1 MDQKIT
7 DLLLDC
13 LHQDAGR
20 VTPDRLASLTR
31 EEWQLL
37 LTFATQQRVS
47 GLLYHRLKSRGWE
60 AALPEETLQALQQ
73 VCLRNA
79 ARNLGFYGELK
90 RIVSALHAGD
100 IPVVVLKGAHLA
112 GVVYGNLALREM
124 GDIDLLV
131 RQTSLARAAG
141 ELQKAGYRPARP
153 FWIEAIC
160 ATSQHLPKFTKP
172 GAATIELHWTI
183 AYPTSP
189 ITVDLDGLWERA
201 RLAAI
206 DGIEVLTL
214 CPEDLLL
221 HLCLHT
227 SFQHRFTI
235 GLRALCDISE
245 TVRYYRD
252 DLDWEQ
258 VQVRARRWGAGRC
271 AYLTLRLA
279 RELVGAGVP
288 ADVLSAL
295 EPDDLDPGFVTWA
308 RDRLLTH
315 RGRTLPL
322 SSNLVRIWE
331 ADGLRGKVANFL
343 KFTFPSR
350 ETMAA
355 MYPASPSSKR
365 IYLYYPVRLV
375 DVLLRYTRTAWR
387 LLRRDEATIALSE
400 RQDRGNALVDWLGS
414 P

>member
-1 MDQKIT
+1 MDQRIIP
-7 DLLLDC
+7 LLLAC
-13 LHQDAGR
+13 LHQDAGKISS
-20 VTPDRLASLTR
+20 DRLAALTY

-37 LTFATQQRVS
+37 LSFTTQQHVG

-60 AALPEETLQALQQ
+60 AALPEELLQALRQ
-73 VCLRNA
+73 VYLRNA
-79 ARNLGFYGELK
+79 ARNLGLYGELK
-90 RIVSALHAGD
+90 RIVSVLHAGD
-100 IPVVVLKGAHLA
+100 IPVVVLKGAYLA

-124 GDIDLLV
+124 VDIDLLV
-131 RQTSLARAAG
+131 RKTNLARAAG
-141 ELQKAGYRPARP
+141 ELQEAGYRPARP

-160 ATSQHLPKFTKP
+160 ATSHHLPRFTKP
-172 GAATIELHWTI
+172 GAVAIEMHWTI
-183 AYPTSP
+183 APPTSP
-189 ITVDLDGLWERA
+189 ITVDLDGLWKRA
-201 RLAAI
+201 RPAVVK
-206 DGIEVLTL
+206 GIEVLTL

-227 SFQHRFTI
+227 SFQHRFAV

-252 DLDWEQ
+252 AMDWEQ
-258 VQVRARRWGAGRC
+258 VQLRSGQWGAGKC

-279 RELVGAGVP
+279 RELVGADVP
-288 ADVLSAL
+288 AGVLKAL

-308 RDRLLTH
+308 RDRLLTR
-315 RGRTLPL
+315 RGSTLPL
-322 SSNLVRIWE
+322 SSNLVHIWE
-331 ADGLRGKVANFL
+331 ADGMRDKVVNFL

-350 ETMAA
+350 EAMAT

-414 P
+414 A

>member
-1 MDQKIT
+1 MDRRMT
-7 DLLLDC
+7 TLLLDC
-13 LHQDAGR
+13 LHQDAGQ
-20 VTPDRLASLTR
+20 VTLDRLASLTR

-37 LTFATQQRVS
+37 LSFATQQRVS

-60 AALPEETLQALQQ
+60 AAIPEETLQALQQ

-100 IPVVVLKGAHLA
+100 ILVVVLRGAYLA
-112 GVVYGNLALREM
+112 GVVYGNLALRQM

-131 RQTSLARAAG
+131 RNTNLARAAG
-141 ELQKAGYRPARP
+141 ELQEAGYRPARP

-183 AYPTSP
+183 APPTSP

-201 RLAAI
+201 QPVVVK
-206 DGIEVLTL
+206 GIEVLTL

-227 SFQHRFTI
+227 SFQHRFAI
-235 GLRALCDISE
+235 GLRALCDISK

-252 DLDWEQ
+252 DMDWEQ
-258 VQVRARRWGAGRC
+258 VQLRARRWGAGKC

-279 RELVGAGVP
+279 RELVGAAVP
-288 ADVLSAL
+288 AGVLKAL
-295 EPDDLDPGFVTWA
+295 EPDDLDPGILTWA
-308 RDRLLTH
+308 RDQLLTH
-315 RGRTLPL
+315 RGSTLPL
-322 SSNLVRIWE
+322 NSELVRIWE

-350 ETMAA
+350 EVMATK
-355 MYPASPSSKR
+355 YPASPSSKR

-375 DVLLRYTRTAWR
+375 DVLLRYGRTAWR

-400 RQDRGNALVDWLGS
+400 RQDGGNALVDWLGS
-414 P
+414 A